1 MHKAMIVLL
10 LTSLFCASGIAEEID
25 IKNLMINHPEWYIKI
40 TDWHVY
46 AGWSCPAIIHHVT
59 IENTSDIA
67 YKGIKISV
75 LYYSTTYE
83 NYGTQI
89 SQATGVLPVTVPP
102 HSRETYLKSGATLG
116 AGCMA
121 MYAGNLEVLGATP
134 VSGGR

>member
-1 MHKAMIVLL
+1 MRKAIVAFVLI
-10 LTSLFCASGIAEEID
+10 SLFYATGRAEEAYT
-25 IKNLMINHPEWYIKI
+25 KNLMIDHPEWYIKI
-40 TDWHVY
+40 TDWSVY

-67 YKGIKISV
+67 YKDV
-75 LYYSTTYE
+75 QVRVHYYSTSSE

-89 SQATGVLPVTVPP
+89 AQGKGVLLVALPP
-102 HSRETYLKSGATLG
+102 HSKETYLKNGATLG

-134 VSGGR
+134 VY